1 MQTDKSVERPLHS
14 LRVIEFEG
22 IGPGPLAGRMLSD
35 LGAHV
40 IVVVRPTP
48 SAVDRT
54 LIGENTENPLRQGK
68 EIAVGAKVRHLAFLE
83 GLQQLGWTSGRKGA
97 RLVSA
102 PIFAR
107 PRRRGDRIAPVSA
120 AVQNVRFWH
129 KADIT
134 RLSSDVRFRG

>member
-40 IVVVRPTP
+40 IVVARPTP

-68 EIAVGAKVRHLAFLE
+68 EIIVDDLKTTKAGVTPSRIPRQFGISQSDARHVP
-83 GLQQLGWTSGRKGA
+83 SC
-97 RLVSA
+97 SC
-102 PIFAR
+102 
-107 PRRRGDRIAPVSA
+107 RRE
-120 AVQNVRFWH
+120 H
-129 KADIT
+129 
-134 RLSSDVRFRG
+134 

>member
-35 LGAHV
+35 MGAHV
-40 IVVVRPTP
+40 IVVARPTP

-68 EIAVGAKVRHLAFLE
+68 EIAVGARARHLAFLE

-97 RLVSA
+97 RLVKCPNLCSPA
-102 PIFAR
+102 P
-107 PRRRGDRIAPVSA
+107 
-120 AVQNVRFWH
+120 
-129 KADIT
+129 T
-134 RLSSDVRFRG
+134 R

>member
-40 IVVVRPTP
+40 IVVARPTP

-54 LIGENTENPLRQGK
+54 AKIPRTHCDKEKKSSSLI
-68 EIAVGAKVRHLAFLE
+68 
-83 GLQQLGWTSGRKGA
+83 S
-97 RLVSA
+97 
-102 PIFAR
+102 R
-107 PRRRGDRIAPVSA
+107 PRTG
-120 AVQNVRFWH
+120 
-129 KADIT
+129 
-134 RLSSDVRFRG
+134 